1 MDDDVS
7 AAFIK
12 GGADA
17 LPLAYK
23 RFGPLIYTIALRSL
37 GARQDAED
45 ITQQVFVAAWRS
57 RDSFD
62 PGRGTLAGWLVTIAR
77 NKINDALRE
86 RQRDVQALTRIA
98 ARAAVTSPAVP
109 TDQEV
114 DRIVLADELARLPE
128 PQRLVVFLAFY
139 SGLTHEQIAG
149 ALRLPLGTVKSNI
162 RRGLL
167 RLRSRLE
174 ADGVTH

>member
-1 MDDDVS
+1 MRDRITFLLFRCVTVVAMGRAMDDDVS

-45 ITQQVFVAAWRS
+45 ITQQVFVAGVAEPGLLL
-57 RDSFD
+57 D
-62 PGRGTLAGWLVTIAR
+62 PGPGTLAGWLVTIAR

-114 DRIVLADELARLPE
+114 DRIVLADEAGPAAR
-128 PQRLVVFLAFY
+128 AAA
-139 SGLTHEQIAG
+139 AG
-149 ALRLPLGTVKSNI
+149 GIPGLPL
-162 RRGLL
+162 RP
-167 RLRSRLE
+167 
-174 ADGVTH
+174 HP